1 MSMLTQLD
9 SRSRYAVSTVIGVLD
24 CRSSWRASIVTFLQA
39 ADDDD
44 EGILVGGQSSSSKHR
59 A

>member
-24 CRSSWRASIVTFLQA
+24 WWSSWRASIVTFLLA

-44 EGILVGGQSSSSKHR
+44 EGILVGGQSSSSEHR